1 MRHPLAI
8 ELITALGQDPVEMV
22 HLAAD
27 LGVPRIGL
35 ALNPVAVVPED
46 AKPWNLRTDA
56 AHYRAVKAAI
66 ADRGVEVVLGEGFLI
81 HPQMDMAAS
90 EADFDLL
97 AELGTRT
104 VNCVGLE
111 PDVARCHDQFA
122 MFARLAAARGMAAT
136 IEFMP
141 FVAIDSLAKAVD
153 CANACDGGTG
163 SVLFDSM
170 HVFRTGTSLSDIAA
184 LDPAMIGHVQL
195 CDARSSWPDGDYMTN
210 AKFER
215 LVPGEGDLPLR
226 DFLRALPDGLVIGL
240 EVPEREKALS
250 GVDYRIRISDLL
262 TASRIFTT
270 DLL

>member
-1 MRHPLAI
+1 MTHPLAI
-8 ELITALGQDPVEMV
+8 ELITVLGQDPVDMV

-27 LGVPRIGL
+27 LGTPRIGL
-35 ALNPVAVVPED
+35 ALPPVAMVPDD
-46 AKPWNLRTDA
+46 AQPWNLRSDA
-56 AHYRAVKAAI
+56 AHYRAVQAAI
-66 ADRGVEVVLGEGFLI
+66 AERGVKVVLGEGFLI

-97 AELGTRT
+97 AGLGART

-122 MFARLAAARGMAAT
+122 TFARFAADRGMAAT

-153 CANACDGGTG
+153 CAKACDGGTG
-163 SVLFDSM
+163 SVLLDSM
-170 HVFRTGTSLSDIAA
+170 HVFRTGASLADIAA

-195 CDARSSWPDGDYMTN
+195 CDARSDWPDGDYMTH

-215 LVPGEGDLPLR
+215 LAPGEGNLPLR
-226 DFLRALPDGLVIGL
+226 EFLRALPDGLVIGL
-240 EVPEREKALS
+240 EVPQREKALA
-250 GVDYRIRISDLL
+250 GADHRTRIADLL
-262 TASRIFTT
+262 TSSRLFST